1 MNKRTKLS
9 YLQKNKE
16 KNNNLGMKGN
26 KNQRNI
32 KSKRI
37 NSKIKIYIIIPYFN
51 RFKNR
56 K

>member
-16 KNNNLGMKGN
+16 KNNKLGMKGN

-37 NSKIKIYIIIPYFN
+37 NSKLKFI
-51 RFKNR
+51 
-56 K
+56 